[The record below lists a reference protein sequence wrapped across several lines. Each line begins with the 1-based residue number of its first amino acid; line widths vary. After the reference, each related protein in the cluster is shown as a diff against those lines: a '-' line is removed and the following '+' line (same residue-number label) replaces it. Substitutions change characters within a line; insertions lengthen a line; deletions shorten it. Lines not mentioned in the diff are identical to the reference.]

1 MESTSKKHVEVED
14 KEILIKSSNGYMAI
28 IPKNMAPWVREHIES
43 GNHHVVDGYVKG
55 LQEMKDGGK
64 AQDGGKMTPPKDW
77 GQFSKFNQ
85 SLPSN
90 LRDDVFKYGDKNK
103 YDLYGMWEAV
113 GKPQSFVDVKDT
125 EYFPLQKDGTYHG
138 FSVGNE
144 GVWLKPKS
152 HPTAWMEYSSGALS
166 PELKNMTVVQREDG
180 RLQYVPKTTIETPVS
195 PIQMT
200 PLNIITP
207 KK

>member
-1 MESTSKKHVEVED
+1 MPKHIEAEGGELLIQTSK
-14 KEILIKSSNGYMAI
+14 GYTAI
-28 IPKNMAPWVREHIES
+28 IPKSMASWVKEHIKS
-43 GNHHVVDGYVKG
+43 GNHAVVDNYVKN
-55 LQEMKDGGK
+55 LKEVKKVTKAEDGVK
-64 AQDGGKMTPPKDW
+64 INPPKDW
-77 GQFSKFNQ
+77 EQFSRFNQ

-90 LRDDVFKYGDKNK
+90 LRDDEFKYGDRNK

-125 EYFPLQKDGTYHG
+125 EYFPLQEDGTYHG

-152 HPTAWMEYSSGALS
+152 HPSAWMEYSSGALS

-180 RLQYVPKTTIETPVS
+180 RLQYVPKASFASPVS
-195 PIQMT
+195 PIEMT
-200 PLNIITP
+200 PKSIVTP